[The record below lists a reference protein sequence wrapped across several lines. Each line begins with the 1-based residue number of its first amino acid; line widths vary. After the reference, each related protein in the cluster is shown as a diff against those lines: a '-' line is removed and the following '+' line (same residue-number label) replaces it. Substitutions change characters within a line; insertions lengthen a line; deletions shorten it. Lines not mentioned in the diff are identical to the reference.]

1 MKSFQASLEFGLK
14 IKELRQ
20 KEGLTSTEFIQA
32 LKDKVDLKITTGYIT
47 YIELY
52 GTIPHPRIIKK
63 FAQFFDIDPA
73 ILFDIVKRIK
83 IDAATMRINRKYR

>member
-52 GTIPHPRIIKK
+52 GTIPHSRIIKK
-63 FAQFFDIDPA
+63 FAQFFDIRPPA
-73 ILFDIVKRIK
+73 QLSVKFK
-83 IDAATMRINRKYR
+83 ITNT